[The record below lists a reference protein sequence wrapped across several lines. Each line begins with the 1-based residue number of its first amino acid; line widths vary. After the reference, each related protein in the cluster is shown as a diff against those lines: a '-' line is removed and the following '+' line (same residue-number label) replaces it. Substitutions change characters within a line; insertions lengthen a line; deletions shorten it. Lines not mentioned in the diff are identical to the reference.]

1 MTYNKIEPFIKE
13 YGVRKSFFVD
23 YFKKQEK
30 QGKTKNEIQAEAIK
44 NEIVKSP
51 LVLNRT
57 YKFYEVV
64 KDRIG
69 WI

>member
-1 MTYNKIEPFIKE
+1 M
-13 YGVRKSFFVD
+13 
-23 YFKKQEK
+23 KQEK
-30 QGKTKNEIQAEAIK
+30 QGKSKNEIQAEAIR

-57 YKFYEVV
+57 YKFYEIV
-64 KDRIG
+64 KDEIG

>member
-1 MTYNKIEPFIKE
+1 MHYKNIETFVKE

-30 QGKTKNEIQAEAIK
+30 QGKSKNEIQADAIR

-57 YKFYEVV
+57 YKFYEIV
-64 KDRIG
+64 KDEIG

>member
-1 MTYNKIEPFIKE
+1 MTYKNIEPFVKE

-30 QGKTKNEIQAEAIK
+30 QGKSKNEIQAEAIR

-57 YKFYEVV
+57 YKFYEIV
-64 KDRIG
+64 KDEIG

>member
-1 MTYNKIEPFIKE
+1 MTYKNIEPFVKE

-30 QGKTKNEIQAEAIK
+30 QGKSKNEIQADAIR

-57 YKFYEVV
+57 YKFYEIV
-64 KDRIG
+64 KDEIG
-69 WI
+69 WL

>member
-1 MTYNKIEPFIKE
+1 MHYKNIEPFVKE

-30 QGKTKNEIQAEAIK
+30 QGKSKNEIQADAIR

-57 YKFYEVV
+57 YKFYENV
-64 KDRIG
+64 KDEIG
-69 WI
+69 WL

>member
-1 MTYNKIEPFIKE
+1 MHYKNIEPFVKE

-30 QGKTKNEIQAEAIK
+30 QGKSKNEIQAEAIR

-57 YKFYEVV
+57 YKFYEIV
-64 KDRIG
+64 KDEIG

>member
-64 KDRIG
+64 KDKIG